1 MSVVNIRYILI
12 FCFIFFCF
20 FEVSAQKKRKI
31 KRIEII
37 SSEEKPKTIEF
48 DSLGD
53 YIFKD
58 ASIKFIKIL
67 DKSLIDSNATCIK
80 RRAICENG
88 DTLYKGW
95 FKKGNIEVKYELSG
109 KDTTNSLKYFFNKKG
124 IIDSL
129 NHYYLTEVDLKMQ
142 ILNLKNMEDFLQLNK
157 NWKQIQD
164 YFGSEIYCY
173 DFKARTIEL
182 FWDKNFGFD
191 KDIIYFS
198 RKLFPTKRIIFHND
212 EEKSKETIFYK
223 YNKYGYITSEK
234 SVSHGVSI
242 IVREYKYEYYN

>member
-1 MSVVNIRYILI
+1 MRVVNIRNILI
-12 FCFIFFCF
+12 FYYIFFCF

-31 KRIEII
+31 KKIEII

-48 DSLGD
+48 DSLGN
-53 YIFKD
+53 YIIKD
-58 ASIKFIKIL
+58 MTIKFIKIL
-67 DKSLIDSNATCIK
+67 DNSLIDSSATYIK

-95 FKKGNIEVKYELSG
+95 FKTGNIEIKYDLSG
-109 KDTTNSLKYFFNKKG
+109 NDTTNSFKYFFNKKG
-124 IIDSL
+124 SIDSL
-129 NHYYLTEVDLKMQ
+129 NHYYYNKVDLKMQ
-142 ILNLKNMEDFLQLNK
+142 ILNSKNIEDFYQLNK

-164 YFGSEIYCY
+164 YFSSERYSY